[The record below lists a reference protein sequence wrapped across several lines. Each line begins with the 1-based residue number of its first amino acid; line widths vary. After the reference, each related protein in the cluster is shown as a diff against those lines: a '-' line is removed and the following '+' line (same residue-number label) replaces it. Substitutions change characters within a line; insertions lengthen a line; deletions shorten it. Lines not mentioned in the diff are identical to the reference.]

1 MPERQ
6 VSDAGDDPELEL
18 LVFGNRL
25 KRKRSE
31 LIELY
36 DLDGFDD
43 QRIIKVAQKEIAADQ
58 RLREA
63 KEAADQRLTEANR
76 VQSAGE
82 GGEGDPADQLG
93 DPRPDDADGLAPDR
107 PPHGP
112 NQAIDEE
119 QLDEIVQRV
128 QFGDADEAKQALR
141 DFAGVIRKSIPG
153 ASPDDELWA
162 ALDIEWVV
170 QTLGHEVV
178 GPAARRSRRPT
189 RSANSS

>member
-1 MPERQ
+1 
-6 VSDAGDDPELEL
+6 LT
-18 LVFGNRL
+18 LVVYGNRL
-25 KRKRSE
+25 KKKRSE
-31 LIELY
+31 LIEAY
-36 DLDGFDD
+36 DLDGLDD
-43 QRIIKVAQKEIAADQ
+43 ERIIKVAQKELAADQ

-63 KEAADQRLTEANR
+63 KDAADQRLTQGDR
-76 VQSAGE
+76 VQGASD
-82 GGEGDPADQLG
+82 EGDGNQTDQFG
-93 DPRPDDADGLAPDR
+93 EPRPDDADGFRSDQPPQEPD
-107 PPHGP
+107 
-112 NQAIDEE
+112 QALPEE